1 LFTPFDIQET
11 AMNHA
16 QAGRHATEHDGH
28 LDAHLSA
35 FNSAFAELGL
45 RFRWD
50 AQTLYSLASIN
61 GEHARIATYIEAHHP
76 HLLNAYSIDFLCEAI
91 LSLKHAQASG
101 EWLAEHVVQQAPSRE
116 RPTTFSI
123 WGNER
128 HDPGLGLP
136 ALAGA

>member
-1 LFTPFDIQET
+1 
-11 AMNHA
+11 MNPA
-16 QAGRHATEHDGH
+16 QANPHAAEHDGH

-61 GEHARIATYIEAHHP
+61 GERARVAAYIQAHHP
-76 HLLNAYSIDFLCEAI
+76 HLLNAYSVDFLCEAI

-101 EWLAEHVVQQAPSRE
+101 EWLAGDVVQQTPSRE
-116 RPTTFSI
+116 RPAASSV
-123 WGNER
+123 WSHDR
-128 HDPGLGLP
+128 LDPGLGLP